1 MGLRD
6 FFMQPDRPNKFT
18 RWMGERIREARQ
30 EWGMSQQ
37 ELADKVGRSRPAIS
51 QMETGKMEPDA
62 STLYSLAIVLRKPL
76 IYFFLPLHT
85 DILDP
90 KPQSVAAQEMLV
102 LFGELD
108 EDLQQVALKQ
118 LRALVEYCQG
128 GPGD

>member
-1 MGLRD
+1 MGLLD

-30 EWGMSQQ
+30 EWGFSQQ
-37 ELADKVGRSRPAIS
+37 ELADRVGRSRPAIS

-62 STLYSLAIVLRKPL
+62 STLHSLAIHLRKPL
-76 IYFFLPLHT
+76 IYFFPPLYT

-102 LFGELD
+102 LFQELD
-108 EDLQQVALKQ
+108 EKLQQVALKQ
-118 LRALVEYCQG
+118 LRALVEYYER
-128 GPGD
+128 GPEE